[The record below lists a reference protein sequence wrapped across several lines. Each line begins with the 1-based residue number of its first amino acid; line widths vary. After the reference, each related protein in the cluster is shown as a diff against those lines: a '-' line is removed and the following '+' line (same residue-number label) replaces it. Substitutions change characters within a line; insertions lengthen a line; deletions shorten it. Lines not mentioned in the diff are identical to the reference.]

1 MIYPK
6 NFEQKIGFTEV
17 RSLLRARCLSP
28 LGKERVDAMSFST
41 DAVQVNT
48 WMEEIREFRR
58 IQEGQDDFPLDN
70 FFDVRESVARI
81 RLEGTYMEIEEL
93 FDLSVH

>member
-58 IQEGQDDFPLDN
+58 YKRDKTTFL
-70 FFDVRESVARI
+70 
-81 RLEGTYMEIEEL
+81 
-93 FDLSVH
+93 